1 MAASGPDSDD
11 RFALLADLVGNT
23 GDAPRFQDRPIPRE
37 VLDEIVAAGTS
48 RYADRFEEPPWR
60 FVVVVG
66 RERERLIGRIAE
78 ALGRHWGLGTIR
90 PRGLASEDVLRAPA
104 LLLVFSRVPASEG
117 LDPIAQVAFAVQNVM
132 LLAAARGL
140 ATHRAFG
147 SNLVPEAVL
156 DFTATHL
163 GPQYRAGELVT
174 MLAIGYP
181 DDTVVSPPREGVSA
195 EWIGDGPD
203 PAQPTPEVEPAPAT
217 PAAVLRSPGGERVL
231 AVDPYR
237 YNREHIQ
244 RLLAAAGYEV
254 ETYASGQ
261 ALLDRIAQG
270 DPARLHLVS
279 DNLPDTSGFEL
290 VRAVRGR
297 GARAAPLIVT
307 TARRDSAFRIGGL
320 AAGVDYYLRKPINPI
335 ELYTA
340 ARILIDR
347 QRRGEELKR
356 ANEELSRLI
365 SELRAAQERLVMQA
379 KLASLGQLVAGVA
392 HEINTPLGAVVSN
405 NDLFVRCFVRLR
417 RRVEELGLTGD
428 PTVARDLRA
437 VEELSEVTRTAC
449 NRITGIV
456 RELRT
461 FARLDEADR
470 KAVDLHEGL
479 ESTLV
484 LINHIIKGRIEI
496 RRQYGKLPSV
506 ECHPNQMNQVFM
518 NLLVNACQAID
529 GMGVITLRT
538 WPEPEAP
545 WVHVAVTDTGAG
557 IKPEHLSRIFDPG
570 FTTKGAGV
578 GTGLGLAIVYQIV
591 EAHGGHIT
599 VESELGRGTTFTV
612 TLPVVA
618 AQAAAS

>member
-1 MAASGPDSDD
+1 MADTPE
-11 RFALLADLVGNT
+11 RYALAEKLVAEV

-37 VLDEIVAAGTS
+37 MLEEIVAAAT
-48 RYADRFEEPPWR
+48 RRWADRFAEPPWR

-66 RERERLIGRIAE
+66 TQRERLISHIAE
-78 ALGRHWGLGTIR
+78 ALGRHWGLGTVR

-104 LLLVFSRVPASEG
+104 LMLVFSRVPASEG
-117 LDPIAQVAFAVQNVM
+117 LDPIAQVSFAVQNVL
-132 LLAAARGL
+132 LLATARGL
-140 ATHRAFG
+140 AIHRTFA

-156 DFTATHL
+156 DFVATQL
-163 GPQYRAGELVT
+163 GPQYRAGELVS
-174 MLAIGYP
+174 MLAIGWP
-181 DDTVVSPPREGVSA
+181 ETPAHAPGEGVA
-195 EWIGDGPD
+195 PDWIGAGEGV
-203 PAQPTPEVEPAPAT
+203 APEPQDEPPEPAT

-231 AVDPYR
+231 VVEPYR
-237 YNREHIQ
+237 YNREQIL
-244 RLLAAAGYEV
+244 RTLRAAGYEV
-254 ETYASGQ
+254 EAFEEGRG
-261 ALLDRIAQG
+261 LLERMAQG
-270 DPARLHLVS
+270 DPARLMIVS
-279 DNLPDTSGFEL
+279 DSLPDTSGFEL
-290 VRAVRGR
+290 VRNVRGR
-297 GARAAPLIVT
+297 APRVAGAAPLIVT

-340 ARILIDR
+340 ARILIER

-405 NDLFVRCFVRLR
+405 NDLFLRCFARLR
-417 RRVEELGLTGD
+417 AHVEELGLVAD
-428 PTVARDLRA
+428 PIVARDLRA
-437 VEELSEVTRTAC
+437 VEELGEVTRTAC
-449 NRITGIV
+449 ARITGIV

-470 KAVDLHEGL
+470 KSVDLHEGL

-484 LINHIIKGRIEI
+484 LINHLIKGRIEI
-496 RRQYGKLPSV
+496 RREYARLPPV
-506 ECHPNQMNQVFM
+506 ECHPNQLNQVFM

-529 GMGVITLRT
+529 GEGTITLT
-538 WPEPEAP
+538 SWSEPDAP
-545 WVHVAVTDTGAG
+545 WVHISVADTGSG
-557 IKPEHLSRIFDPG
+557 IAPENLARIFDPG

-578 GTGLGLAIVYQIV
+578 GTGLGLAICYQIV

-599 VESELGRGTTFTV
+599 VESERGKGTTFTV
-612 TLPVVA
+612 TLPAGV
-618 AQAAAS
+618 